1 MKEIELEPK
10 YSTFEIPGHCLKCLA
25 EHEYETCLRTLLRG
39 EDNADDTIENFEAML
54 SLLKSEDLKRLRDI
68 TEKHLAEGKKVK
80 LIMRIDKGNI
90 TYKIQTE

>member
-39 EDNADDTIENFEAML
+39 EQEAAETIEKFEAMI
-54 SLLKSEDLKRLRDI
+54 SLLKSEELKQLRDQ
-68 TEKHLAEGKKVK
+68 TEGHLADGKKVK
-80 LIMRIDKGNI
+80 LIMHLDNGAVSYEVK
-90 TYKIQTE
+90 TE